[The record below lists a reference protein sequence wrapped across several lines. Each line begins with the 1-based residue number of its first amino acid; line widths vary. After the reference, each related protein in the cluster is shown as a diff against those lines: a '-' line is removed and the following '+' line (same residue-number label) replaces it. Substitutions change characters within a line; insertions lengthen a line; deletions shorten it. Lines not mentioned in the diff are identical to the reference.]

1 MASPGEGV
9 APALRVREL
18 RKTYDNGVQ
27 ALKGVSLDVMPGDF
41 FALLGPNGA
50 GKSTLIGITSS
61 LVNLSAGSVEVF
73 GIDLASRRSE
83 AMRQIGLVPQEIN
96 FNLFEQPLDILVNYA
111 GFYGIP
117 RAEALARAEAEL
129 RRAHLWEKARM
140 MSRTLSGGMK
150 RRLMIARAMMTRP
163 RLLILDEPT
172 AGVDIEI
179 RRDMWRVLREI
190 NAAGT
195 TIILTTHYLEEAE
208 SLCRNL
214 AIIDHGSIVEQG
226 PMRALLAKLDVE
238 GFLFDIEGSLP
249 ARLPVIEGATLVA
262 IDDHTLDLDMPRAMD
277 LNRVFAALDG
287 AGIRVRSMRT
297 KSNRLEELFVR
308 LTGSTQ
314 AAA

>member
-9 APALRVREL
+9 APALRMREL

-73 GIDLASRRSE
+73 GIDLATRRSE

-163 RLLILDEPT
+163 RLLILD
-172 AGVDIEI
+172 
-179 RRDMWRVLREI
+179 
-190 NAAGT
+190 
-195 TIILTTHYLEEAE
+195 
-208 SLCRNL
+208 
-214 AIIDHGSIVEQG
+214 
-226 PMRALLAKLDVE
+226 
-238 GFLFDIEGSLP
+238 
-249 ARLPVIEGATLVA
+249 
-262 IDDHTLDLDMPRAMD
+262 
-277 LNRVFAALDG
+277 
-287 AGIRVRSMRT
+287 
-297 KSNRLEELFVR
+297 
-308 LTGSTQ
+308 
-314 AAA
+314 